1 MKILDIVYPYF
12 VLEHEGQPFEVRETR
27 IGEGRYYVPVNES
40 RDVYVLGSL
49 VRAYSTNEI
58 QDMIRDTVEKFEN
71 EMNLILGAIDRE
83 GDLTYSER
91 YILNMEGH

>member
-12 VLEHEGQPFEVRETR
+12 VLEHDGQLFEVRETR
-27 IGEGRYYVPVNES
+27 IGEGRYYVPANET
-40 RDVYVLGSL
+40 RDLYVLELL
-49 VRAYSTNEI
+49 VRAYGTNEL
-58 QDMIRDTVEKFEN
+58 QDMIRDTVERFED